1 MARLEVYGEKVRQ
14 STWTFSS
21 YTSFFSLVGFLTTE
35 IAPVALFIS
44 NEPSLPVKNRDM
56 QG

>member
-1 MARLEVYGEKVRQ
+1 MARLEFYGEKVRQ

-21 YTSFFSLVGFLTTE
+21 YTSFFSLAELLPTE